1 MEQISFTHSTIFYNP
16 PFMYL
21 VLKEGAELDVEQMRE
36 LIAAAE
42 KLSNKTPYLLIS
54 DVRVN
59 VIITSEARK
68 VAADKNEARF
78 LIANAVLTNNIALK
92 LTANFFIQF
101 NKPHFP
107 LKIFSDE
114 KKAHIW
120 LAGFLPETILPKSLR
135 IPDLNG

>member
-1 MEQISFTHSTIFYNP
+1 MEQINFTHSTIFYNV

-21 VLKEGAELDVEQMRE
+21 VLREGAELDAEQMRE

-59 VIITSEARK
+59 VTITSEGRK
-68 VAADKNEARF
+68 VAADKNEAKF
-78 LIANAVLTNNIALK
+78 LVANAVISDSVALK
-92 LTANFFIQF
+92 LTANFFMQF

-107 LKIFSDE
+107 LKIFNDE
-114 KKAHIW
+114 EKAHIW
-120 LAGFLPETILPKSLR
+120 LAGFLPGTELPESFR
-135 IPDLNG
+135 IPALNG